1 MLSRPYKAD
10 RAKTGYGLSKQLS
23 AMDTGGPLMAAAR
36 TALEAWPEANTCLA
50 RASRLAKSLHCNG
63 SGRAVTVC

>member
-10 RAKTGYGLSKQLS
+10 RAKTSYGLSKQLS

-36 TALEAWPEANTCLA
+36 TALGPGLKPTPAWPEH
-50 RASRLAKSLHCNG
+50 RG
-63 SGRAVTVC
+63 